1 MDMDMDM
8 DMDMELNK
16 INLWNLIFN
25 YDMSSVFKKIY
36 NLLFDKII
44 LIESIKLVIMTTTL
58 IFLILILN

>member
-1 MDMDMDM
+1 MDMDM

-25 YDMSSVFKKIY
+25 YDMSSIFKKIY

>member
-25 YDMSSVFKKIY
+25 YDMSSIFKKIY

>member
-1 MDMDMDM
+1 
-8 DMDMELNK
+8 
-16 INLWNLIFN
+16 
-25 YDMSSVFKKIY
+25 MSSVFKKIY

>member
-1 MDMDMDM
+1 MDM